1 MSTETASGLSD
12 HKRGVAVTTVACLT
26 GVAAAFISASVFGL
40 SAETAA
46 STQPLLVLA
55 GLLFAEY
62 PIMKLLGVAVEDFG
76 IKDNLYVGFMT
87 FTLWFISYGVLLST
101 TLAGSV

>member
-12 HKRGVAVTTVACLT
+12 HTRGVAVTTIACLA
-26 GVAAAFISASVFGL
+26 GIAAAFVSAAVFGL
-40 SAETAA
+40 STETAA
-46 STQPLLVLA
+46 STEPLLVLA
-55 GLLFAEY
+55 AFLFVEY
-62 PIMKLLGVAVEDFG
+62 PLLKLIGVDVGGFG